1 MRKTLTAACFLVGL
15 LLLLGAAGDS
25 DRQTGAYI
33 FERAGAGA
41 ALLAAGI
48 AMNWR
53 KRKVEKVQC
62 LDFPEEFQRMYCITI
77 DGTRYINTAYRHK
90 ESACVPHQG
99 NHRRQPIKQPE
110 PVTVAIIP
118 WRPPGIKER
127 NKDMDTRCGT
137 ISGVPIVG
145 YCRVKDTDIFLPM
158 IETDTDIQWVEGCIK
173 NREDHPEYYP
183 DEDVPAVIAQ
193 QKAHLA
199 RLRAKEPRR
208 PKPTSGRR
216 VLIDL
221 ENNDAVYSITPTWL
235 AYLNGMEVQNHG

>member
-1 MRKTLTAACFLVGL
+1 MRKTLTVACFLVGL

-41 ALLAAGI
+41 VLLAAGI

-90 ESACVPHQG
+90 ESACVPDQG

-110 PVTVAIIP
+110 PPAVAIIP
-118 WRPPGIKER
+118 WRQAGIKER
-127 NKDMDTRCGT
+127 NKDMDTKCET
-137 ISGVPIVG
+137 ISGVPITG
-145 YCRVKDTDIFLPM
+145 YFRVK
-158 IETDTDIQWVEGCIK
+158 DTDIQWVEGCIK
-173 NREDHPEYYP
+173 SREEHPEYYP
-183 DEDVPAVIAQ
+183 DEDVPAVIAR
-193 QKAHLA
+193 QKALLA

-221 ENNDAVYSITPTWL
+221 ENNDAVYSITPTGL
-235 AYLNGMEVQNHG
+235 AYLKEAEVQSHG